1 MANVN
6 VFNNLHIDSGRGRH
20 IYNIMRITDIC
31 TDTQPFTY
39 RFRPRPIYIYID
51 NVYNLHQYKFDLSA
65 AFEASSNSY
74 TFEYAVCT
82 MQRGR
87 GRHGGQQRPG
97 PYDRVHEGR
106 GRGGKGK
113 GKGEGKDVSLQ
124 TLEIVNE
131 PWRLIDAAAAEQTL
145 DVCSRGLSGA
155 AADTLQAS
163 ISMSCSAAFQSR
175 TRWSGHAPWVT

>member
-1 MANVN
+1 
-6 VFNNLHIDSGRGRH
+6 
-20 IYNIMRITDIC
+20 
-31 TDTQPFTY
+31 
-39 RFRPRPIYIYID
+39 
-51 NVYNLHQYKFDLSA
+51 
-65 AFEASSNSY
+65 
-74 TFEYAVCT
+74 

-113 GKGEGKDVSLQ
+113 GKGKDVPLQ

-145 DVCSRGLSGA
+145 DVCSRCLSGA

-163 ISMSCSAAFQSR
+163 INVTQRGIPEQDAMEWTRALGNLIFLICLVRDAANAVLER
-175 TRWSGHAPWVT
+175 TDGD